1 MQSQAPKPIDIR
13 VENQSGTDF
22 KSQAIADYLASWQW
36 CSAEPTCAE
45 HPTCSSGSDSGSV
58 GDGTGAGAAAV
69 AMLTPAGRLR
79 FPCNPEGMPAPLEA
93 LLSRSPATFGHEE
106 PHIVLA

>member
-1 MQSQAPKPIDIR
+1 MQSRAPKPIDIG
-13 VENQSGTDF
+13 VENKASLGF
-22 KSQAIADYLASWQW
+22 RSQAITDYLASWQW
-36 CSAEPTCAE
+36 FIGELACTE

-79 FPCNPEGMPAPLEA
+79 FPCNPEGTPAPLEA